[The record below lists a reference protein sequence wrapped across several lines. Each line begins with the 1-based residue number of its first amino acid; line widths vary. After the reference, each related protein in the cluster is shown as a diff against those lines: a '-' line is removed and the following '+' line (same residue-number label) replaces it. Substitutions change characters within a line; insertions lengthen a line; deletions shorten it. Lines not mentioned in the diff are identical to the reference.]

1 MLGNGSG
8 DKSIDIRH
16 GTELETVVYHTSS
29 RHGGP
34 LKTLFTHGQNII
46 GKACFILMSSK

>member
-8 DKSIDIRH
+8 DKSIDI
-16 GTELETVVYHTSS
+16 